1 MELRFSVV
9 HVATGSYYLAFMLL
23 KPNGHENTIKPICK
37 RNISGLLT
45 PRNMH
50 NWLLA
55 LECATTDPAG
65 ERQKHLKVSRV
76 CGACQ
81 FIAIPIFQCSWW
93 GVVVGLRKHMH
104 VYNLPTDG
112 H

>member
-1 MELRFSVV
+1 MSGMELRFSVV

-37 RNISGLLT
+37 RNVSGLLT

-55 LECATTDPAG
+55 LGCATTDPRRRTPKAS
-65 ERQKHLKVSRV
+65 ESFKSLWRV
-76 CGACQ
+76 
-81 FIAIPIFQCSWW
+81 
-93 GVVVGLRKHMH
+93 
-104 VYNLPTDG
+104 
-112 H
+112 